1 MTVFAGDPVLAAD
14 INEALNRRMG
24 TFEGTSDLTATSGTT
39 EKLCDV
45 VTATLKAGR
54 RYVVS
59 VFFPGNGTVAADKFL
74 IRLRQGSTTAGT
86 QVSYARYTVAATG
99 NNDQVSLSYDYVPGA
114 DGSVSFCTT
123 AQRDS
128 GTGTLTPKGAASQPR
143 YIRIDMATTA

>member
-14 INEALNRRMG
+14 INEALNRRVG

-45 VTATLKAGR
+45 VTATLKGGR
-54 RYVVS
+54 KYCVS
-59 VFFPGNGTVAADKFL
+59 VYFPGNGTVAADRFL
-74 IRLRQGSTTAGT
+74 IRLRLGSTTAGT
-86 QVSYARYTVAATG
+86 QVSYARYTVAALG
-99 NNDQVSLSYDYVPGA
+99 NNDQVAFSYDYTPAA

-123 AQRDS
+123 ATRDA

-143 YIRIDMATTA
+143 YIRIELATTA